1 MKGETIQKLVLFGA
15 MSLGALLVAEGY
27 LRVRSFV
34 DRVDATDKQVAV
46 LKQEVDFLRVQLD
59 VVPRPGAQ
67 PSELAAAALAQPQPQ
82 PQPQPQSLT
91 SYLPIPEPMRFS
103 PAGQDRTVKV
113 VRTKETAAPD
123 PSVEPTKADAIPDDG
138 KIVLMKDAKEP
149 KASAA
154 PAAPSAAA
162 PPAVATPTV
171 DVKLWPKK

>member
-15 MSLGALLVAEGY
+15 MSFGALLVAEGY

-67 PSELAAAALAQPQPQ
+67 PSGLAAAALAQ

-103 PAGQDRTVKV
+103 PAGQDRTVKA
-113 VRTKETAAPD
+113 VRTKEPATPD

-149 KASAA
+149 KAAAA
-154 PAAPSAAA
+154 PAAPSTAA